1 MVFDDLHEYIDYL
14 ERRGDLFRIEER
26 ISPDLELTYM
36 LSEEERIGSGKAM
49 IFDNVADSEV
59 PAMGNIFS
67 TKEKMNAI
75 LGADPSEVGSRLK
88 NIARVPGDTESMISR
103 GMEMLKELGGLR
115 PKVSGSFGSSHH
127 ALDKVDLGRYP
138 IARTW
143 PSDAGKYITLPLVVT
158 RDPATGSRNVGMYRM
173 QVLDSETTAMHWQ
186 IHKGGAAHGH
196 DNWQKGKK
204 MDVAVVLGSDPL
216 SIFSAVAPLPD
227 GIDEF
232 SFRGLL
238 AKKRFELVKGE
249 TVDLQYPK
257 NSEIVLEGYV
267 DPSETIVEGPFGDH
281 TGYYSLEEEFPV
293 FHIRKIIE
301 RKNPVYPATIVGKLW
316 HEDVVMG
323 KAIERIFLPLIQ
335 IQVPEIVDIN
345 TMEESVFHNMVVVS
359 IRKRYPGH
367 AKKVMFALWGLGQL
381 MFSKII
387 VVVDDDINIHD
398 RKQVIWALSTRI
410 DPQRDVFV
418 VPGTVTDSLDHPSK
432 LFNYGS
438 KMGIDATRKGKSEGF
453 ERKWPD
459 ALEMTEE
466 VKKTVGEKGK
476 KLGLW

>member
-1 MVFDDLHEYIDYL
+1 MVFENLHEYLDFL
-14 ERRGDLFRIEER
+14 GKNKDLVRIED
-26 ISPDLELTYM
+26 SVDPDLELTYL
-36 LSEEERIGSGKAM
+36 LSEEERVGKGRALLFQNVEGSE
-49 IFDNVADSEV
+49 IPCV
-59 PAMGNIFS
+59 GNLFS
-67 TKEKMNAI
+67 TGEKMNAV
-75 LGADPSEVGSRLK
+75 LGGDAIEVGRRMK
-88 NIARVPGDTESMISR
+88 NLVRVPDNTESMISR
-103 GMEMLKELGGLR
+103 GMEMLKELGGIR

-127 ALDKVDLGRYP
+127 TLEKVDLDRYP
-138 IARTW
+138 IPRTW
-143 PSDAGKYITLPLVVT
+143 PMDAGRYITMPLVIT
-158 RDPATGSRNVGMYRM
+158 RDPVTGQKNMGMYRM
-173 QVLDSETTAMHWQ
+173 QVLDSETTGMHWQ
-186 IHKGGAAHGH
+186 IHKGGAGH
-196 DNWQKGKK
+196 AAESRGRKEP

-216 SIFSAVAPLPD
+216 SIFSSVAPLPD

-238 AKKRFELVKGE
+238 AKKRFDLVRGD
-249 TVDLQYPK
+249 TVDLEYPK

-267 DPSETIVEGPFGDH
+267 DPQETRMEGPFGDH

-301 RKNPVYPATIVGKLW
+301 KKNPIYPTTIVGKLW

-335 IQVPEIVDIN
+335 LQIPEVVDIN

-359 IRKRYPGH
+359 IKKRYPGQ

-387 VVVDDDINIHD
+387 VVVDDNIDIHD

-418 VPGTVTDSLDHPSK
+418 VPGTVTDSLDHPSM

-438 KMGIDATRKGKSEGF
+438 KLGIDATRKGESEGYN
-453 ERKWPD
+453 RKWPD
-459 ALEMTEE
+459 VLEMDDE
-466 VKKTVGEKGK
+466 VRKTVADKGK

>member
-1 MVFDDLHEYIDYL
+1 MVFEDLHEYIDYL
-14 ERRGDLFRIEER
+14 ERKKDLIRVEEEVD
-26 ISPDLELTYM
+26 PDLEMTYLM
-36 LSEEERIGSGKAM
+36 SEEERIGKSRGM
-49 IFDNVADSEV
+49 LFTNVRGSEV
-59 PAMGNIFS
+59 PAIGNIFS
-67 TKEKMNAI
+67 TAEKMAAI
-75 LGADPSEVGSRLK
+75 LGESPEDVGRRLK
-88 NIARVPGDTESMISR
+88 NIVRIPDDTESMISR

-115 PKVSGSFGSSHH
+115 PKISGSFGSSHNT
-127 ALDKVDLGRYP
+127 LERVDLGRYP
-138 IARTW
+138 IAKTW
-143 PSDAGKYITLPLVVT
+143 PDDAGKYITMPLVVT
-158 RDPATGSRNVGMYRM
+158 RDPRTGARNVGMYRM

-196 DNWQKGKK
+196 DARIGGSR

-238 AKKRFELVKGE
+238 AKKRFELVKGQ

-267 DPSETIVEGPFGDH
+267 DPAETQVEGPFGDH
-281 TGYYSLEEEFPV
+281 TGYYSLEEQFPV
-293 FHIRKIIE
+293 FHIKRIIE
-301 RKNPVYPATIVGKLW
+301 KKNPVYPATIVGKLW
-316 HEDVVMG
+316 HEDVIMG

-335 IQVPEIVDIN
+335 LQIPEIVDIN
-345 TMEESVFHNMVVVS
+345 TMEESVFHNMVIVS
-359 IRKRYPGH
+359 IKKRYPGH

-387 VVVDDDINIHD
+387 VVVDNNIDIHD

-438 KMGIDATRKGKSEGF
+438 KMGIDATRKSEAEGYY
-453 ERKWPD
+453 RTWPEV
-459 ALEMTEE
+459 LEMTDDIRKS
-466 VKKTVGEKGK
+466 VQEKGK